1 MAATRRQTAELDA
14 KRTRLVEE
22 ERGAEAERDDIRS
35 KVERLEDAVGQKKKE
50 TEELKERRA
59 RTREQLTEAEKIFAE
74 LSELSHTPASAEAER
89 LLRNIRTLARE
100 LPADEADKKF

>member
-1 MAATRRQTAELDA
+1 M
-14 KRTRLVEE
+14 
-22 ERGAEAERDDIRS
+22 
-35 KVERLEDAVGQKKKE
+35 
-50 TEELKERRA
+50 KERRA
-59 RTREQLTEAEKIFAE
+59 RVREQLTETEKIFAE